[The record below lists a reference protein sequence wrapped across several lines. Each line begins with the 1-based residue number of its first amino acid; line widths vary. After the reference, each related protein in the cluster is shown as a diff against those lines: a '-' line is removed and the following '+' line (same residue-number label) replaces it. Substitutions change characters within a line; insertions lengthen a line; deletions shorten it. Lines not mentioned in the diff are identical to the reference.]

1 MTKLAEYKNKHIM
14 SKKEKTRKTERV
26 TVMEYIERQI
36 TAMNA
41 MNRLGTARNYTRA
54 RNSLRTFLKGND
66 VSFRKMDDC
75 LILRYS
81 NWLKQRGVVKNT
93 ISFYMRILR
102 AIYNKAVKEK
112 IAKLD
117 NPFKN
122 VYTGIDKTRKRAL
135 DEKSVRKLM
144 KLDLKGSSALALS
157 RDLFMFSY
165 FMRGMSFVD
174 IAYLR
179 KEDYDGVYISYKRQK
194 TGQSLTVLVEPCIER
209 IIKRYTALTERTPYM
224 FPIIT
229 SSDSKEAY
237 RQYQTAL
244 GYHNRKLKEL
254 ALMANLNIPLS
265 SYCARHTWATAARN
279 HHIPVSVIGAAMGH
293 TSEKTTQIYLDSLEN
308 SVIDKANRRVIAGLN
323 RAVSP

>member
-1 MTKLAEYKNKHIM
+1 M
-14 SKKEKTRKTERV
+14 SKRANSRKTERV
-26 TVMEYIERQI
+26 SVMEYMERQI
-36 TAMNA
+36 TALNA
-41 MNRLGTARNYTRA
+41 MNRLGTARNYTRT
-54 RNSLRTFLKGND
+54 RNSLRTFLKGHDISFTKMND
-66 VSFRKMDDC
+66 S
-75 LILRYS
+75 LILRYN

-102 AIYNKAVKEK
+102 ALYNKANRDKL
-112 IAKLD
+112 AKPD
-117 NPFKN
+117 NPFRN

-144 KLDLKGSSALALS
+144 KLNLKDSPALALS

-179 KEDYDGVYISYKRQK
+179 KEDYDGLYISYKRQK
-194 TGQSLTVLVEPCIER
+194 TGQSLNVLVEPCIER
-209 IIKRYTALTERTPYM
+209 IIKRYIALTARTPYI

-229 SSDSKEAY
+229 SSDPKEAF

-265 SYCARHTWATAARN
+265 SYCARHSWATAARN

-293 TSEKTTQIYLDSLEN
+293 TSEKTTQIYLASLEN
-308 SVIDKANRRVIAGLN
+308 SVIDKANRCVIAGL
-323 RAVSP
+323 RCAVSP